1 MKRPHFNR
9 EVFKHCLVKKQ
20 IDYNYFTLD
29 EFKRIIEYIKVNK
42 DTDQS
47 VFPDKE
53 HGNCLENNFNIWYDD
68 IQANA
73 FGISK
78 EYIENTLEGWH
89 EMFVESLIAD
99 AYEHICYDI
108 VYDCF

>member
-9 EVFKHCLVKKQ
+9 EIFKHCLVKKQ
-20 IDYNYFTLD
+20 INSNCFTLD
-29 EFKRIIEYIKVNK
+29 EFKQIIEYIKVNK

-53 HGNCLENNFNIWYDD
+53 HGNYLENIFNMWYDD

-78 EYIENTLEGWH
+78 EYIENTQNC
-89 EMFVESLIAD
+89 I
-99 AYEHICYDI
+99 YN
-108 VYDCF
+108 